1 MLGRRWSVALA
12 TTVGAALLATAGGPA
27 SAYDGWNGGYNGGDT
42 GGWNGGTDP
51 GTVTPPP
58 LPVDPGT
65 LGDPIAGSFVTATF
79 NVLGHSHTAGAD
91 PRPSGPKRMVWSV
104 QILQENQVDLVG
116 FQELENKQYR
126 AFKRLA
132 GATYQIYVPGNDPRD
147 SIAFRRDRFELV
159 GKDSS
164 VRIPYRENVR
174 EMPLVRLKD
183 KLTGKELYVLS
194 VHNVSGQG
202 AKWANRRA
210 VSVKR
215 ELAAIARLRATTGL
229 PVVAVGDFNDR
240 SQPFYCQMLT
250 AEMVSSSVWWAQPT
264 CELPSRAGIDWVFG
278 SPDVRFTGY
287 LKLDGGIVDQATDHP
302 VVLART
308 SL

>member
-1 MLGRRWSVALA
+1 MLGRRCTVAFA
-12 TTVGAALLATAGGPA
+12 TTVGAALLATIAGPA

-79 NVLGHSHTAGAD
+79 NVLGNSHTAGAD
-91 PRPSGPKRMVWSV
+91 PRPSGATRMVSSV
-104 QILQENQVDLVG
+104 QILQDNQVDLVG
-116 FQELENKQYR
+116 FQELENPQYR
-126 AFKRLA
+126 AFQRLA
-132 GATYQIYVPGNDPRD
+132 GATYQIVIPGKDPRD

-159 GKDSS
+159 GVDSS
-164 VRIPYRENVR
+164 VRIPYRQHVR
-174 EMPLVRLKD
+174 TMPFVTLRD
-183 KLTGKELYVLS
+183 KVTGKKLMVLS

-202 AKWANRRA
+202 PKWQQRRA

-215 ELAAIARLRATTGL
+215 ELAAIARARAATGL

-250 AEMVSSSVWWAQPT
+250 AEMASSSVWWTQPT
-264 CELPSRAGIDWVFG
+264 CELPRRAGIDWIFG

-308 SL
+308 LL